1 MRNTIKL
8 NLQWKNNT
16 IEGVTDGQLEADI
29 KALHEAF
36 CKAVTER
43 AATNIEKFARIE
55 MEDYYT
61 EIHEKPSHPIY
72 YKRTK
77 DMLNN
82 SYKPFQEEDGDI
94 YSGGIDID
102 SEFTTHEHG
111 FNGNPPGCVTP
122 AGFDEEEIYTSVWVK
137 GFHGRRRKYHKG
149 ATRYTSW
156 WSGAKIIEGKP
167 DRLGHLEEKA
177 SSPGFIN
184 SLKNAGMSAIQK
196 QNYSVLKFV

>member
-29 KALHEAF
+29 KTLHETF

-43 AATNIEKFARIE
+43 AATNIEKFARYE
-55 MEDYYT
+55 MEDYYF
-61 EIHEKPSHPIY
+61 EIPNHPIY

-77 DMLNN
+77 DMLNK
-82 SYKPFQEEDGDI
+82 SFKSFQEEEGDI

-102 SEFTTHEHG
+102 SGFTTHEHG
-111 FNGNPPGCVTP
+111 FNGNPPGCVTS

-137 GFHGRRRKYHKG
+137 GYHGRKRTY
-149 ATRYTSW
+149 SW
-156 WSGAKIIEGKP
+156 HSGKQYFSETKIIDGKP
-167 DRLGHLEEKA
+167 DRLGHLEEKVSSA
-177 SSPGFIN
+177 SFID
-184 SLKNAGMSAIQK
+184 SLKNAGLSAIQK
-196 QNYSVLKFV
+196 QKYSVLKFV

>member
-82 SYKPFQEEDGDI
+82 SYEPFQEEDGDI

-102 SEFTTHEHG
+102 SGFTTHEHG
-111 FNGNPPGCVTP
+111 FNGNPPGCVTS
-122 AGFDEEEIYTSVWVK
+122 AGFDEEEIILARNNK
-137 GFHGRRRKYHKG
+137 LIRKKCKDVNDN
-149 ATRYTSW
+149 S
-156 WSGAKIIEGKP
+156 KIV
-167 DRLGHLEEKA
+167 LT
-177 SSPGFIN
+177 N
-184 SLKNAGMSAIQK
+184 VGMGS
-196 QNYSVLKFV
+196 NYP